1 MLELGLLKQIQDP
14 NPNWFS
20 NLKIETKKIRS
31 QCLVH
36 TLDVTMFGT
45 HFRCLNDFK

>member
-20 NLKIETKKIRS
+20 NLKIETKKK
-31 QCLVH
+31 LGHNVWY
-36 TLDVTMFGT
+36 TL
-45 HFRCLNDFK
+45 